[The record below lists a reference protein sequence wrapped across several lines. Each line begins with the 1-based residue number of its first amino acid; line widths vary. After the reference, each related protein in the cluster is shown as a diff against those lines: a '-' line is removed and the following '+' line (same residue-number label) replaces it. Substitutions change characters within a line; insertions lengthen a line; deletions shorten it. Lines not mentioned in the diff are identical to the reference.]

1 MLTKTK
7 LNRLLHW
14 SVDASEKSRGEVA
27 IIRLVVQAIGVSY
40 LANSN
45 MEHPVQS
52 VVDNDYHCVSRQRK
66 PLDLH

>member
-1 MLTKTK
+1 M
-7 LNRLLHW
+7 
-14 SVDASEKSRGEVA
+14 DASEKSRGEVA